1 MTLVVSVVLRQVMMI
16 YRSRRELD
24 LCKAEEIIKGQ
35 LECIYKDYIEA
46 GAALTLYETMGR
58 DKDKGEILMA
68 LVNIYTNALVAICNV
83 FTDEEIQNAGS
94 CLKKNKGEHIEN
106 IINMLDKEVE
116 RHKAQENEETTT
128 WGRGFENGSM
138 TEAMLLKSK
147 IREIMKCGH

>member
-58 DKDKGEILMA
+58 DKDKGDYEM
-68 LVNIYTNALVAICNV
+68 
-83 FTDEEIQNAGS
+83 
-94 CLKKNKGEHIEN
+94 
-106 IINMLDKEVE
+106 
-116 RHKAQENEETTT
+116 
-128 WGRGFENGSM
+128 
-138 TEAMLLKSK
+138 
-147 IREIMKCGH
+147 